1 VSFLKHL
8 SHYIGEQVVVEIS
21 GHKQKIGI
29 LIEIGSDIIVLYT
42 KEGDFYYMPIFHIQ
56 KVKIPRVDETE
67 QITNPGNTPINTYT
81 DEISLRKIV
90 NNAKGLFVELY
101 VTSKNS
107 IHGYVTNLMND
118 YIVFYSPVF
127 KTMFI
132 PFQHLKWL
140 IPYNQNQTPY
150 GLDKQKFPV
159 NPSSITLART
169 FEEQVKKLQGQMVVF
184 DLGEDKDKIGQL
196 KSVKDNIIELVT
208 AREETVF
215 SNTRH
220 IKTLHFS

>member
-1 VSFLKHL
+1 MKHL
-8 SHYIGEQVVVEIS
+8 SHYVGEQIEVEIS
-21 GHKQKIGI
+21 GHKQITGI
-29 LIEIGSDIIVLYT
+29 LIEIGTDIIVMYT
-42 KEGDFYYMPIFHIQ
+42 KEGDFYYIPILHIQ
-56 KVKIPRVDETE
+56 KVKIPKINETE
-67 QITNPGNTPINTYT
+67 EIINPGNTPINTHT

-90 NNAKGLFVELY
+90 NNAKGLFVEIF

-132 PFQHLKWL
+132 PFHHLKWL
-140 IPYNQNQTPY
+140 IPYNPNQTPY
-150 GLDKQKFPV
+150 GLDRQNFPV
-159 NPSSITLART
+159 NPSRITLART
-169 FEEQVKKLQGQMVVF
+169 FEEQIKKLQGQMVVY

-196 KSVKDNIIELVT
+196 KNIENNVIELVT
-208 AREETVF
+208 AREESVF
-215 SNTRH
+215 INTRH